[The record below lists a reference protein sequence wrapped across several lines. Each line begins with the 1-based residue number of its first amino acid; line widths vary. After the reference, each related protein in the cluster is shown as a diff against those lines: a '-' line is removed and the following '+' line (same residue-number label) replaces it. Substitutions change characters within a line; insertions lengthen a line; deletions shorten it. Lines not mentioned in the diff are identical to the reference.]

1 VRAISADLLDGS
13 DVSKKLGTLRDV
25 THVVFGAYIE
35 KETPTERSAVN
46 VALLRNLLDVVEES
60 SPNLLHFTLYQGGKA
75 YGADLGPFRTPA
87 REDDDRQGNFVRYA
101 IADDTVS
108 QLCALVCRKIEKDAL
123 ARIAAFKGVP
133 LVSSNRNSERS

>member
-1 VRAISADLLDGS
+1 LLQALLQGPLTVTELVDAIGMKQGN
-13 DVSKKLGTLRDV
+13 VSKQLGILYDTQL
-25 THVVFGAYIE
+25 
-35 KETPTERSAVN
+35 
-46 VALLRNLLDVVEES
+46 VAR
-60 SPNLLHFTLYQGGKA
+60 
-75 YGADLGPFRTPA
+75 
-87 REDDDRQGNFVRYA
+87 DRQGNFVRYA